1 MMREPSL
8 ALALTTLRPGASC
21 IIRDGV
27 IEWLDQTQTQPT
39 EEEIQAE
46 IKRLQEEYE
55 RTEYQRKRLSEYPS
69 IGDQLDALFHAGLFP
84 SEMAQQIQAV
94 KVKYPKPN

>member
-1 MMREPSL
+1 MVYICISNFNSYGGSTMMREPSL

-46 IKRLQEEYE
+46 IKRLQEEY
-55 RTEYQRKRLSEYPS
+55 
-69 IGDQLDALFHAGLFP
+69 
-84 SEMAQQIQAV
+84 
-94 KVKYPKPN
+94 